1 LRAHD
6 ALVGQESPD
15 SRAAATSASRIQGGL
30 DKDANASLGYLEH
43 IVLLIR
49 YLLPIESV
57 YINVHGGYFD
67 GETTR
72 AIIYR
77 LACIL

>member
-1 LRAHD
+1 M
-6 ALVGQESPD
+6 
-15 SRAAATSASRIQGGL
+15 QGGL
-30 DKDANASLGYLEH
+30 EKDANASLGYLEH